1 MIQQTKPVGA
11 YQDNGLHKATLTLK
25 NSAKK
30 RQQVLVT
37 VHAIAEEAG
46 QTMTLLKANLLRLCA
61 AVNQPNYLYSTVNP
75 NDAQAAYNAFL
86 EFKDVVKAAQR

>member
-61 AVNQPNYLYSTVNP
+61 AVNQPQSHFVSSEVTVTQLTMVSVVLTAT
-75 NDAQAAYNAFL
+75 DALQTG
-86 EFKDVVKAAQR
+86 